1 MNSCIIAITPPRHET
16 LTDLAEAEDPILGR
30 HFPLQTGHMLSIN
43 IGIMRPNFPLF
54 PNAEFSQ
61 WSCP

>member
-30 HFPLQTGHMLSIN
+30 HFPLQTGAH
-43 IGIMRPNFPLF
+43 
-54 PNAEFSQ
+54 AVHQHWYHEAQFSTF
-61 WSCP
+61 SKRRV